1 MPDLKDMTP
10 GEILADS
17 SVATFISELGKGIA
31 AAQVDLDNNSIRQIE
46 AFTTRRDDLGGRSLL
61 DLGLSPAFYHY
72 QYADI
77 SCSMQL
83 RMEVGSSDEFGFS
96 AKAEDTSDDSQS
108 GNLDSEEIINESSN
122 RSEIKS
128 AKMTMRADSQGALV
142 LNTGQSFTPAG
153 DNPMTRLADLRRLLT
168 AGDSGIDTLIE
179 RDPIERPAMGL
190 NTPTD
195 KVLVNS
201 PTIAFLSP
209 DFDNAVF
216 RIRENQG
223 TDFIVNSTLT
233 VSTTAQADLPSYIA
247 HFESQLQAAGF
258 ETGHFTPGA
267 RALVTPQVKY
277 AKGISNLS
285 AESISLLEK
294 LAQVLK
300 DTGLRVELEGLTDR
314 QGSQARNI
322 TLGIARAEKVWE
334 CLVNRWGVPASQVTY
349 SNPRSRGEAQHRADD
364 PTGPEDNQA
373 YRTTSITILDLDYY
387 LVFAGHKSDF
397 VPAEIAPNNI
407 GNPTGPGNAYVSL
420 YNVVELSTVLAGNG
434 VTVEGTS
441 FSFSGSANQSS
452 PGTAISYANNL
463 ARDINAAANLSAWAT
478 GNVVQVA
485 RAQDGFQVQ
494 LFTKDNREISISESS
509 NFTITSQFSR
519 SQRTVKSQKQGAN
532 RTTAVGVSVD
542 ARFSRQFNQEV
553 TGNSAISARLVSIP
567 APPEFLEQIR
577 AYQNE
582 LDK

>member
-17 SVATFISELGKGIA
+17 SVADFISELGKGIA

-96 AKAEDTSDDSQS
+96 ARADYSSEGSES
-108 GNLDSEEIINESSN
+108 GSVDMEEVISESSN
-122 RSEIKS
+122 RTETKS
-128 AKMTMRADSQGALV
+128 AKMTMRADSQGALA
-142 LNTGQSFTPAG
+142 LSNGQSFTPAG
-153 DNPMTRLADLRRLLT
+153 DNPAARLADLRRLLT

-179 RDPIERPAMGL
+179 RDPTERPSMAL

-209 DFDNAVF
+209 DFDDAAF
-216 RIRENQG
+216 RIRENQD
-223 TDFIVNSTLT
+223 TDFIVNSSVT
-233 VSTTAQADLPSYIA
+233 VSTTAQADLPAYVA
-247 HFESQLQAAGF
+247 HFLSQLRAA
-258 ETGHFTPGA
+258 EFTATRAIPGA
-267 RALVTPQVKY
+267 RSDGGKTSY
-277 AKGISNLS
+277 DTGISSLS
-285 AESISLLEK
+285 KDDATSAVMFAAI
-294 LAQVLK
+294 LK
-300 DTGLRVELEGLTDR
+300 STGLRIELEGFTDR

-322 TLGIARAEKVWE
+322 ALGIARAEKLGKYFLE
-334 CLVNRWGVPASQVTY
+334 QGVPATQITY
-349 SNPRSRGEAQHRADD
+349 ANPPSRGEAQHRADH
-364 PTGPEDNQA
+364 PTGPEKNPD
-373 YRTTSITILDLDYY
+373 YRKTSVTFLDLDYY
-387 LVFAGHKSDF
+387 LVWAGNKADF
-397 VPAEIAPNNI
+397 VLADIAPNDI
-407 GNPTGPGNAYVSL
+407 GNPGGPGNAYVSL
-420 YNVVELSTVLAGNG
+420 FDVVELSSVIAGNG

-441 FSFSGSANQSS
+441 FSFSGSANLGS
-452 PGTAISYANNL
+452 PGTAVSYANNL
-463 ARDINAAANLSAWAT
+463 ARDINAATNLSAWAT

-485 RAQDGFQVQ
+485 RAQDAFQVQ
-494 LFTKDNREISISESS
+494 LFTKDNREISIAESS
-509 NFTITSQFSR
+509 DFTITSQFTR
-519 SQRTVKSQKQGAN
+519 TQRTVKSQKQDAN
-532 RTTAVGVSVD
+532 RTMAVGVSID
-542 ARFSRQFNQEV
+542 ARFSRQFNQEI

-577 AYQNE
+577 AYQNG
-582 LDK
+582 LDQ

>member
-1 MPDLKDMTP
+1 VPDIKEMTP

-46 AFTTRRDDLGGRSLL
+46 AFTTRRPDLGGRSLL

-96 AKAEDTSDDSQS
+96 AKAEYTSE
-108 GNLDSEEIINESSN
+108 GSESESVDIEEVINESSN
-122 RSEIKS
+122 RTETKS
-128 AKMTMRADSQGALV
+128 AKMTMRADSQSALV
-142 LNTGQSFTPAG
+142 LSNGQSFTPTG
-153 DNPMTRLADLRRLLT
+153 NNPIARLADLRRLLT

-179 RDPIERPAMGL
+179 RDPIEHPSMAL

-209 DFDNAVF
+209 DFDNAAF
-216 RIRENQG
+216 RIRENQD
-223 TDFIVNSTLT
+223 TDFVVNRSLT
-233 VSTTAQADLPSYIA
+233 VSTTAQADLLAYVA
-247 HFESQLQAAGF
+247 HFESQLQAAGYS
-258 ETGHFTPGA
+258 TGRINPGA
-267 RALVTPQVKY
+267 RCAAGEAKY
-277 AKGISNLS
+277 ETGISILS
-285 AESISLLEK
+285 AEDVSK
-294 LAQVLK
+294 LGKIAQILK
-300 DTGLRVELEGLTDR
+300 DTGLRIELEGFTDR
-314 QGSQARNI
+314 QGSQARNVA
-322 TLGIARAEKVWE
+322 LGIARAKNVGQF
-334 CLVNRWGVPASQVTY
+334 LVENCRVPTAQVSY
-349 SNPRSRGEAQHRADD
+349 SNPLSRGEAQHRADD
-364 PTGPEDNQA
+364 PTGPEKNPN
-373 YRTTSITILDLDYY
+373 YRKTSYTILDLDYY
-387 LVFAGHKSDF
+387 LISAGNKSDF
-397 VPAEIAPNNI
+397 VLAEIAPNNI

-420 YNVVELSTVLAGNG
+420 YDVVELSSVLAANG

-441 FSFSGSANQSS
+441 FGFSGSANQGS
-452 PGTAISYANNL
+452 PGTAVSYANNL
-463 ARDINAAANLSAWAT
+463 ARDINAAANLTAWAT

-485 RAQDGFQVQ
+485 RAQDAFQVQ
-494 LFTKDNREISISESS
+494 LFTKDNREISIAESS
-509 NFTITSQFSR
+509 DFTITSQFTR
-519 SQRTVKSQKQGAN
+519 TQRTVKSQKQDAN
-532 RTTAVGVSVD
+532 RTMAVGVSID

-577 AYQNE
+577 AYQNG